1 MTLLH
6 RTLVAQFNQWD
17 QPDNNAA
24 KMAISKWMA
33 TSDAGAW
40 LRTRHRGLSYAIEAD
55 SRVEPYYWC
64 SVYCELD
71 PKDRTLYYL
80 QFPEIDLD

>member
-1 MTLLH
+1 MTEVH

-17 QPDNNAA
+17 QPDNNDA
-24 KMAISKWMA
+24 KIRISKWIN
-33 TSDAGAW
+33 TTPAGEW

-64 SVYCELD
+64 SVYCALED
-71 PKDRTLYYL
+71 KDRTLYYL